1 MGFISNYTEGNILDS
16 EAGQNEIAKAISDA
30 ISYKNE
36 YYGNGGNEN
45 STNPTSSR
53 NTYKVIR
60 AAAPI
65 KSKPVENLALKM
77 TNSVIYNYI

>member
-1 MGFISNYTEGNILDS
+1 MPRVQLKWVLSLIIQRDILDS

-30 ISYKNE
+30 IISYKNE

-53 NTYKVIR
+53 NTYKVIEILR
-60 AAAPI
+60 HP
-65 KSKPVENLALKM
+65 
-77 TNSVIYNYI
+77 

>member
-53 NTYKVIR
+53 NT
-60 AAAPI
+60 
-65 KSKPVENLALKM
+65 
-77 TNSVIYNYI
+77 